1 MQDFGLVVIG
11 AHSGLFL
18 KDLVSEYQ
26 DQNILLVEPVPYNYE
41 ILLQG
46 GNVKKILIYLLSI
59 GIFGVASI
67 ANSQTIRIGTEG
79 AYPPWNNLNS
89 AGELEGAE
97 IDFGNEACERMGVTC
112 EWVTQDWDGI
122 IPALLQ
128 GKYDIII
135 AGMSITE
142 ERKEK
147 VNFTTGYMTD
157 GARFAVLKNSG
168 LANLNIAGMAKV
180 NLNNAGGKEQAAIG
194 QLIAAMDGKTVCVQ
208 SSTIHQNFL
217 EKHMSGAVD
226 VELYQA
232 VDDHNLDLAAGR
244 CDAVLADVGSII
256 DFMESDGGV
265 DVAFTGPTFS
275 GGVFGDGVGGAV
287 RKEDTD
293 ILEMWN
299 AAIAEMSKDGTTA
312 EITKEWFGRDISM

>member
-1 MQDFGLVVIG
+1 MKK
-11 AHSGLFL
+11 FL
-18 KDLVSEYQ
+18 
-26 DQNILLVEPVPYNYE
+26 
-41 ILLQG
+41 
-46 GNVKKILIYLLSI
+46 LIVLSLSFV
-59 GIFGVASI
+59 GIASI

-79 AYPPWNNLNS
+79 AYPPWNNINS

-168 LANLNIAGMAKV
+168 LSDLNIAGMAKV

-226 VELYQA
+226 VKLYQA

-244 CDAVLADVGSII
+244 CDAILADVGSII

-287 RKEDTD
+287 RKEDAD

-299 AAIAEMSKDGTTA
+299 SVISEMSKDGTTA
-312 EITKEWFGRDISM
+312 EITKKWFGRDISM

>member
-1 MQDFGLVVIG
+1 M
-11 AHSGLFL
+11 
-18 KDLVSEYQ
+18 
-26 DQNILLVEPVPYNYE
+26 
-41 ILLQG
+41 
-46 GNVKKILIYLLSI
+46 KKFIIYLLSI

-97 IDFGNEACERMGVTC
+97 IDFGNEACKRMGVTC

-226 VELYQA
+226 IKLYQA

>member
-1 MQDFGLVVIG
+1 M
-11 AHSGLFL
+11 
-18 KDLVSEYQ
+18 
-26 DQNILLVEPVPYNYE
+26 
-41 ILLQG
+41 
-46 GNVKKILIYLLSI
+46 KKILIYLFSI
-59 GIFGVASI
+59 CIFGVASV

-147 VNFTTGYMTD
+147 VNFTNGYMTD
-157 GARFAVLKNSG
+157 GARFAVLKDSG
-168 LANLNIAGMAKV
+168 LADLNIAGMSKV
-180 NLNNAGGKEQAAIG
+180 NLNNAGGKEQSAIG

-226 VELYQA
+226 VKLYQA

-287 RKEDTD
+287 RKEDND
-293 ILEMWN
+293 ILDMWN
-299 AAIAEMSKDGTTA
+299 AVISEMSKDGTTA
-312 EITKEWFGRDISM
+312 EITKRWFGRDISM

>member
-1 MQDFGLVVIG
+1 M
-11 AHSGLFL
+11 
-18 KDLVSEYQ
+18 
-26 DQNILLVEPVPYNYE
+26 
-41 ILLQG
+41 
-46 GNVKKILIYLLSI
+46 KKILLSLLALAMLSSI
-59 GIFGVASI
+59 SA
-67 ANSQTIRIGTEG
+67 ANAKSIRIGTEG

-97 IDFGNEACERMGVTC
+97 IDFGNEACKRMGVEC

-122 IPALLQ
+122 IPALLN

-142 ERKEK
+142 ERKQK
-147 VNFTTGYMTD
+147 VNFTSGYMTD
-157 GARFAVLKNSG
+157 GARFAVLKDSG
-168 LANLNIAGMAKV
+168 LADLSIAGMAKV

-194 QLIAAMDGKTVCVQ
+194 QLIAAMNGKTVCVQ

-217 EKHMSGAVD
+217 EKHMAGAVE
-226 VELYQA
+226 VRLYQA

-244 CDAVLADVGSII
+244 CDAILADVGSII

-265 DVAFTGPTFS
+265 NIAFTGPTFS

-299 AAIAEMSKDGTTA
+299 SAIAEMSADGTTA
-312 EITKEWFGRDISM
+312 AITKQWFGRDISM

>member
-1 MQDFGLVVIG
+1 MKKFLILVLSLSVLGL
-11 AHSGLFL
+11 
-18 KDLVSEYQ
+18 
-26 DQNILLVEPVPYNYE
+26 
-41 ILLQG
+41 
-46 GNVKKILIYLLSI
+46 
-59 GIFGVASI
+59 ASI

-79 AYPPWNNLNS
+79 AYPPWNNINS
-89 AGELEGAE
+89 AGNLEGAE

-157 GARFAVLKNSG
+157 GARFAVLKDSG
-168 LANLNIAGMAKV
+168 LADLNIAGMSKV

-194 QLIAAMDGKTVCVQ
+194 QLIAAMDGMTVCVQ

-226 VELYQA
+226 VKLYQA

-244 CDAVLADVGSII
+244 CDAILADVGSII

-287 RKEDTD
+287 RKEDID

-299 AAIAEMSKDGTTA
+299 AAISEMSKDGTTA
-312 EITKEWFGRDISM
+312 EITKKWFGRDISM

>member
-1 MQDFGLVVIG
+1 MKKF
-11 AHSGLFL
+11 
-18 KDLVSEYQ
+18 
-26 DQNILLVEPVPYNYE
+26 ILS
-41 ILLQG
+41 LLA
-46 GNVKKILIYLLSI
+46 LSVLCLTTI
-59 GIFGVASI
+59 TNAKS
-67 ANSQTIRIGTEG
+67 IRIGTEG

-97 IDFGNEACERMGVTC
+97 IDFGNEACKRMGVEC

-122 IPALLQ
+122 IPALLN

-147 VNFTTGYMTD
+147 VNFTNGYMTD
-157 GARFAVLKNSG
+157 GARFAVLKGSG
-168 LANLNIAGMAKV
+168 LENMKVSGMDKV
-180 NLNNAGGKEQAAIG
+180 NLNNAGGKEQAAIR
-194 QLIAAMDGKTVCVQ
+194 QLNAAMDGKTVCVQ

-217 EKHMSGAVD
+217 EKHMAGAVE
-226 VELYQA
+226 VRLYQS

-244 CDAVLADVGSII
+244 CDAILADVGSII
-256 DFMESDGGV
+256 DFIDTDGGV

-275 GGVFGDGVGGAV
+275 GGVFGDGVGGAI
-287 RKEDTD
+287 RKEDVD

-299 AAIAEMSKDGTTA
+299 KVIAEMSADGSTA
-312 EITKEWFGRDISM
+312 DITKKWFGRDISM

>member
-1 MQDFGLVVIG
+1 M
-11 AHSGLFL
+11 
-18 KDLVSEYQ
+18 
-26 DQNILLVEPVPYNYE
+26 
-41 ILLQG
+41 
-46 GNVKKILIYLLSI
+46 KKFIIYLLSI

-226 VELYQA
+226 VKLYQA

-293 ILEMWN
+293 IFNRFQLNGIKFIFAGMP
-299 AAIAEMSKDGTTA
+299 AISLIKRKAS
-312 EITKEWFGRDISM
+312 ISLSLTSLIMTYSNVIRSELDNLG

>member
-1 MQDFGLVVIG
+1 M
-11 AHSGLFL
+11 
-18 KDLVSEYQ
+18 
-26 DQNILLVEPVPYNYE
+26 
-41 ILLQG
+41 
-46 GNVKKILIYLLSI
+46 KKILIYLLSI

-97 IDFGNEACERMGVTC
+97 IDFGNEACKRMGVTC

-157 GARFAVLKNSG
+157 GARFAVMKNSG

-226 VELYQA
+226 VKLYQA

-287 RKEDTD
+287 RKEDSD

>member
-1 MQDFGLVVIG
+1 M
-11 AHSGLFL
+11 
-18 KDLVSEYQ
+18 
-26 DQNILLVEPVPYNYE
+26 
-41 ILLQG
+41 
-46 GNVKKILIYLLSI
+46 KKILLPFLALIILSLSS
-59 GIFGVASI
+59 SI
-67 ANSQTIRIGTEG
+67 NAKSIRIGTEG

-97 IDFGNEACERMGVTC
+97 IDFGNEACKRMGVDC

-122 IPALLQ
+122 IPALLN

-142 ERKEK
+142 ERKQK
-147 VNFTTGYMTD
+147 VNFTNGYMTD
-157 GARFAVLKNSG
+157 GARFAVLKDSG
-168 LANLNIAGMAKV
+168 LADLKIAGMAKV

-194 QLIAAMDGKTVCVQ
+194 QLIAAMNGKNVCVQ

-217 EKHMSGAVD
+217 EKHMSGAVE
-226 VELYQA
+226 VSLYQA

-244 CDAVLADVGSII
+244 CDAILADVGSII

-265 DVAFTGPTFS
+265 DIAFTGPTFS
-275 GGVFGDGVGGAV
+275 GGVFGDGVGGAI

-299 AAIAEMSKDGTTA
+299 KVIAEMSEDGTTA
-312 EITKEWFGRDISM
+312 NITKKWFGRDISM

>member
-1 MQDFGLVVIG
+1 M
-11 AHSGLFL
+11 
-18 KDLVSEYQ
+18 
-26 DQNILLVEPVPYNYE
+26 
-41 ILLQG
+41 
-46 GNVKKILIYLLSI
+46 KKFIIYLLSI
-59 GIFGVASI
+59 GIFGIASI

-226 VELYQA
+226 VKLYQA

-287 RKEDTD
+287 RKEDVD
-293 ILEMWN
+293 ILQMWN

>member
-1 MQDFGLVVIG
+1 M
-11 AHSGLFL
+11 
-18 KDLVSEYQ
+18 K
-26 DQNILLVEPVPYNYE
+26 NILLIV
-41 ILLQG
+41 
-46 GNVKKILIYLLSI
+46 LSLSV
-59 GIFGVASI
+59 FGLASI

-79 AYPPWNNLNS
+79 AYPPWNNINS
-89 AGELEGAE
+89 AGDLEGAE
-97 IDFGNEACERMGVTC
+97 IDFGNEACKRMGVTC

-157 GARFAVLKNSG
+157 GARFAVLKDSG
-168 LANLNIAGMAKV
+168 LADLNIAGMAKV

-226 VELYQA
+226 VKLYQA

-287 RKEDTD
+287 RKEDTE
-293 ILEMWN
+293 ILDMWN
-299 AAIAEMSKDGTTA
+299 AAISEMSKDGTTA

>member
-1 MQDFGLVVIG
+1 M
-11 AHSGLFL
+11 
-18 KDLVSEYQ
+18 
-26 DQNILLVEPVPYNYE
+26 
-41 ILLQG
+41 
-46 GNVKKILIYLLSI
+46 KKFIIYLLSI

-226 VELYQA
+226 VKLYQA

-312 EITKEWFGRDISM
+312 EITKEWFGRVISM

>member
-1 MQDFGLVVIG
+1 
-11 AHSGLFL
+11 
-18 KDLVSEYQ
+18 
-26 DQNILLVEPVPYNYE
+26 
-41 ILLQG
+41 
-46 GNVKKILIYLLSI
+46 VKKILIYILSV
-59 GIFGVASI
+59 GIVGVASV

-157 GARFAVLKNSG
+157 GARFAVLKDSG

-226 VELYQA
+226 IKLYQA

-287 RKEDTD
+287 RKEDTN

-299 AAIAEMSKDGTTA
+299 AAISEMSKDGTTA
-312 EITKEWFGRDISM
+312 EITKKWFGRDISM

>member
-1 MQDFGLVVIG
+1 M
-11 AHSGLFL
+11 
-18 KDLVSEYQ
+18 
-26 DQNILLVEPVPYNYE
+26 
-41 ILLQG
+41 
-46 GNVKKILIYLLSI
+46 KKILIYLLSI
-59 GIFGVASI
+59 GVFGVASI

-97 IDFGNEACERMGVTC
+97 IDFGNEACKRMGVTC

-226 VELYQA
+226 VKLYQA

-275 GGVFGDGVGGAV
+275 GGVFGDGVGGAL

>member
-1 MQDFGLVVIG
+1 M
-11 AHSGLFL
+11 
-18 KDLVSEYQ
+18 K
-26 DQNILLVEPVPYNYE
+26 NILLVV
-41 ILLQG
+41 
-46 GNVKKILIYLLSI
+46 LSLSV
-59 GIFGVASI
+59 FGLASV

-79 AYPPWNNLNS
+79 AYPPWNNINS
-89 AGELEGAE
+89 AGDLEGAE

-157 GARFAVLKNSG
+157 GARFAVLKDSG
-168 LANLNIAGMAKV
+168 LADLNIAGMAKV

-226 VELYQA
+226 VKLYQA

-287 RKEDTD
+287 RKEDTE
-293 ILEMWN
+293 ILDMWN
-299 AAIAEMSKDGTTA
+299 AAISEMSKDGTTA

>member
-1 MQDFGLVVIG
+1 M
-11 AHSGLFL
+11 
-18 KDLVSEYQ
+18 
-26 DQNILLVEPVPYNYE
+26 
-41 ILLQG
+41 
-46 GNVKKILIYLLSI
+46 KKILIYLLSI
-59 GIFGVASI
+59 GVFGFASI

-97 IDFGNEACERMGVTC
+97 IDFGNEACKRMGVTC

-226 VELYQA
+226 VKLYQA

-287 RKEDTD
+287 RKEDAD

>member
-1 MQDFGLVVIG
+1 M
-11 AHSGLFL
+11 
-18 KDLVSEYQ
+18 
-26 DQNILLVEPVPYNYE
+26 
-41 ILLQG
+41 
-46 GNVKKILIYLLSI
+46 KKILIYLLSI

-97 IDFGNEACERMGVTC
+97 IDFGNEACKRMGVTC

-217 EKHMSGAVD
+217 EKHMSGAVE
-226 VELYQA
+226 VKLYQA

-256 DFMESDGGV
+256 DFMESDGGI

-299 AAIAEMSKDGTTA
+299 AAITEMSKDGTTA

>member
-1 MQDFGLVVIG
+1 M
-11 AHSGLFL
+11 
-18 KDLVSEYQ
+18 
-26 DQNILLVEPVPYNYE
+26 
-41 ILLQG
+41 
-46 GNVKKILIYLLSI
+46 KKILIYLLSI

-79 AYPPWNNLNS
+79 AYPPWNNINS
-89 AGELEGAE
+89 AGDLEGAE
-97 IDFGNEACERMGVTC
+97 IDFGNEACKRMGVTC

-168 LANLNIAGMAKV
+168 LSDLNIAGMAKV

-226 VELYQA
+226 VKLYQA

-287 RKEDTD
+287 RKEDGD

-299 AAIAEMSKDGTTA
+299 SVISEMSKDGTTA
-312 EITKEWFGRDISM
+312 EITKKWFGRDISM

>member
-1 MQDFGLVVIG
+1 
-11 AHSGLFL
+11 
-18 KDLVSEYQ
+18 
-26 DQNILLVEPVPYNYE
+26 
-41 ILLQG
+41 
-46 GNVKKILIYLLSI
+46 VKKILIYLLSI
-59 GIFGVASI
+59 GVFGVASI

-157 GARFAVLKNSG
+157 GARFAVLKDSG
-168 LANLNIAGMAKV
+168 LADLNIAGMAKV

-194 QLIAAMDGKTVCVQ
+194 QLVAAMDGKTVCVQ

-226 VELYQA
+226 VKLYQA

-287 RKEDTD
+287 RKEDND

-299 AAIAEMSKDGTTA
+299 AAISEMSKDGTTA
-312 EITKEWFGRDISM
+312 EITKRWFGRDISM

>member
-1 MQDFGLVVIG
+1 MGL
-11 AHSGLFL
+11 
-18 KDLVSEYQ
+18 
-26 DQNILLVEPVPYNYE
+26 
-41 ILLQG
+41 
-46 GNVKKILIYLLSI
+46 
-59 GIFGVASI
+59 ASV

-79 AYPPWNNLNS
+79 AYPPWNNINS
-89 AGELEGAE
+89 AGDLEGAE
-97 IDFGNEACERMGVTC
+97 IDFGNEACKRMGVTC

-147 VNFTTGYMTD
+147 VNFTNGYMTD
-157 GARFAVLKNSG
+157 GARFAVLKGSG
-168 LANLNIAGMAKV
+168 LEGLSVAKFTGGVNKV

-194 QLIAAMDGKTVCVQ
+194 QLIAAMNGATVCVQ

-217 EKHMSGAVD
+217 EKHMSGAVK
-226 VELYQA
+226 VKLYQS

-244 CDAVLADVGSII
+244 CDAILADVGSII

-299 AAIAEMSKDGTTA
+299 EAIAAMSADDTTA
-312 EITKEWFGRDISM
+312 EITKKWFGRDISM

>member
-1 MQDFGLVVIG
+1 M
-11 AHSGLFL
+11 
-18 KDLVSEYQ
+18 K
-26 DQNILLVEPVPYNYE
+26 NILLVV
-41 ILLQG
+41 
-46 GNVKKILIYLLSI
+46 LSLSV
-59 GIFGVASI
+59 FGLASV

-79 AYPPWNNLNS
+79 AYPPWNNINS
-89 AGELEGAE
+89 AGDLEGAE
-97 IDFGNEACERMGVTC
+97 IDFGNEACERMGVKC

-142 ERKEK
+142 ERKQK

-157 GARFAVLKNSG
+157 GARFAVLKDSG
-168 LANLNIAGMAKV
+168 LADLNIAGMSKV

-226 VELYQA
+226 VKLYQA

-287 RKEDTD
+287 RKEDTE
-293 ILEMWN
+293 ILDMWN
-299 AAIAEMSKDGTTA
+299 AAISEMSKDGTTA

>member
-1 MQDFGLVVIG
+1 M
-11 AHSGLFL
+11 
-18 KDLVSEYQ
+18 
-26 DQNILLVEPVPYNYE
+26 
-41 ILLQG
+41 
-46 GNVKKILIYLLSI
+46 KKFIIYLLSI
-59 GIFGVASI
+59 GIFGIASI

-97 IDFGNEACERMGVTC
+97 IDFGNEACKRMGVTC

-226 VELYQA
+226 VKLYQA

>member
-1 MQDFGLVVIG
+1 M
-11 AHSGLFL
+11 
-18 KDLVSEYQ
+18 
-26 DQNILLVEPVPYNYE
+26 
-41 ILLQG
+41 
-46 GNVKKILIYLLSI
+46 KKILIYLLSI

-157 GARFAVLKNSG
+157 GARFAVLKDSG
-168 LANLNIAGMAKV
+168 LADLNIAGMAKV

-226 VELYQA
+226 VKLYQA

-244 CDAVLADVGSII
+244 CDAILADVGSII

-265 DVAFTGPTFS
+265 DVSFTGPTFS

-287 RKEDTD
+287 RKEDND

-299 AAIAEMSKDGTTA
+299 AVISEMSKDGTTA
-312 EITKEWFGRDISM
+312 EITKRWFGRDISM

>member
-1 MQDFGLVVIG
+1 MKKFFIFVLSLGVFGF
-11 AHSGLFL
+11 AT
-18 KDLVSEYQ
+18 
-26 DQNILLVEPVPYNYE
+26 
-41 ILLQG
+41 
-46 GNVKKILIYLLSI
+46 
-59 GIFGVASI
+59 I

-79 AYPPWNNLNS
+79 AYPPWNNINS
-89 AGELEGAE
+89 AGDLEGAE

-128 GKYDIII
+128 GKYDIIV

-157 GARFAVLKNSG
+157 PASFAVLKNSG
-168 LANLNIAGMAKV
+168 LANLNIAGMSKV

-194 QLIAAMDGKTVCVQ
+194 QLIAAMNGATVCVQ

-217 EKHMSGAVD
+217 EKHMSGAVK
-226 VELYQA
+226 VKLYQS
-232 VDDHNLDLAAGR
+232 VDDHNIDLAAGR
-244 CDAVLADVGSII
+244 CDAILADVGSIV
-256 DFMESDGGV
+256 DFMESDSGI
-265 DVAFTGPTFS
+265 DVALTGPKFS

-299 AAIAEMSKDGTTA
+299 NVIAEMSKDGTTA
-312 EITKEWFGRDISM
+312 EITKKWFGRDISM